1 MAAYPSIGSTIF
13 VQIDPGVFAPSKG
26 AHLNFLKR
34 ASILQIAYPILSY
47 PILSVRKNYTF
58 VLIGSETVSSDVN
71 ANVNF
76 TNDMY
81 LSPSRPTMW
90 FLDFGTGSGVSAS
103 SFKNQSLKA
112 SHAPKPKII
121 IPNQPGS
128 FFFLNLGF
136 FVVMRSTYQT
146 TMIIAIKNHTK

>member
-13 VQIDPGVFAPSKG
+13 VQIDSGVFAPSKG

-34 ASILQIAYPILSY
+34 ASILQIA
-47 PILSVRKNYTF
+47 VRKNYTF

-128 FFFLNLGF
+128 FFFEFGIFRRHEVNI
-136 FVVMRSTYQT
+136 SDHHDHCHQEPY
-146 TMIIAIKNHTK
+146 